1 MFKQKQKHY
10 KHKSLGA
17 GNTGDFAHLAM
28 RHVHFFPLIG
38 APAIAEHDII
48 HILPF
53 SWFYFIYVA
62 PYAVYKSKGGFQ

>member
-28 RHVHFFPLIG
+28 RHVHFFPEPQL
-38 APAIAEHDII
+38 
-48 HILPF
+48 
-53 SWFYFIYVA
+53 
-62 PYAVYKSKGGFQ
+62 